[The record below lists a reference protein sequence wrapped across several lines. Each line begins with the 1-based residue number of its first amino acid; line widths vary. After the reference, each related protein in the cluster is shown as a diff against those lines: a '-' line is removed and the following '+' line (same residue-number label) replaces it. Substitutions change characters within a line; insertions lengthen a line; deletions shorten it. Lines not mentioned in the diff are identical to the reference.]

1 MNKKINR
8 LFVGLSLLFIVVFAF
23 GCGKKNTI
31 NKSQI
36 ENTAIIE
43 KYNRYMD
50 LFKFTNVELVGLNN
64 QLVETI
70 NKDTTEE
77 NEYQLQVLDEDFLTD
92 YDKLITQT
100 RIAIDL
106 TPKFDADKNAR
117 QLIDVLEDEKEILE
131 KIHSYYLK
139 KDSIEDNSSKR
150 KELELQFLETA
161 GTVSKKSEK
170 FNQTMVKISEELIG
184 KDKEENIKNNKSV
197 NYNVILIVSD
207 AIKIVNMDLDKEK
220 NKEKLLIVQN
230 NLAEQVEQ
238 LKSTSISD
246 LEKEGFDEK
255 SIKNYIENIELFT
268 TTINDPHQDENTV
281 QQNYYKILIAYNL
294 ATR

>member
-23 GCGKKNTI
+23 GCVKKNTI

-207 AIKIVNMDLDKEK
+207 VIKIVNMDLDKEK

-255 SIKNYIENIELFT
+255 SIENYIENIELFT

>member
-1 MNKKINR
+1 
-8 LFVGLSLLFIVVFAF
+8 
-23 GCGKKNTI
+23 
-31 NKSQI
+31 
-36 ENTAIIE
+36 
-43 KYNRYMD
+43 MD

-170 FNQTMVKISEELIG
+170 FNQTMVKISEELIE

-207 AIKIVNMDLDKEK
+207 VIKIVNMDLDKEK